1 MALTLPKQP
10 QQNKINLGDPAVR
23 EAVMQELG
31 IKKPKANF
39 LQRLGGFLSAFET
52 GNAAYKLARTGNLG
66 EGIKQ
71 YGKDV
76 GQGISGVFTGE
87 VDTKKKTYSDVLDL
101 MGVESKAVRGIVG
114 FVGDVALDPTT
125 YLTFGTKGVASLGK
139 SALTKEGNKVAKLA
153 LSRADNELAGIAGK
167 AVDKLTKDEMKTA
180 LSKFSAKHG
189 ITLSGPL
196 GDKMMAEVF
205 DEFVRKQ
212 VVKYGTTTG
221 LEVFSKPAARFMGHE
236 LFSLGERSAKVA
248 SDILNPT
255 DMAFRNLGKVPIVKG
270 ALDKVSG
277 LWGSLKQGAGKLFDT
292 SFAAKQG
299 LVKVTGLS
307 MDARKLQDFVD
318 TVSTKFGHDADNV
331 MERLA
336 AAGDD
341 VGLLPHLVE
350 KLNPRALPELMKF
363 YKQVDNIGDN
373 TINKFFGQAVGKDL
387 NDSAQKFI
395 RAFDAGD
402 EIQMKAIADAIPEKE
417 MRNVFEKQL
426 KSFRDSGGKYIKI
439 GGSIV
444 LNELPLARFA
454 QDLTEEANI
463 AAQVLKE
470 SDLAHIDEYF
480 GRKVEEIK
488 GVALKDLKKQ
498 PGAFSSGSAINA
510 EKVLGKERRHEF
522 RLQGT
527 QEAEITYDI
536 EKAMKGKKW
545 EDLTKKEQK
554 NVRAVVTANILER
567 RVKVQVAED
576 YHTFLLHVRDSALGD
591 GGEKLSLETLGKK
604 ADDIIG
610 DTGKTLKE
618 LRAEGWRAPE
628 GVGNLFKRAVKGKS
642 GRVKWMSDYIMPGEA
657 ADVLERAH
665 KAFFGDEGTNEIA
678 RIYDQVSSLWK
689 TSVTTIF
696 PAFHFRNGISNM
708 FTNAMAGVKNPMR
721 YKDAMLVQK
730 YGNLLAKHGSNPEKL
745 LEIGA
750 KKIGSYKVD
759 DWLQLAERHGVIGK
773 GGYWTEI
780 SRGLA
785 DTRPGIT
792 KRLDPRTKSFAP
804 IALGGKIGNAVEDNA
819 RIAHFIDRVMK
830 GDGIED
836 AAMSVKKYL
845 FDYGDLTDFEK
856 NVMRRVVPF
865 YTWTRK
871 NAELWTRIMV
881 SNPGKFGATLKGM
894 RSLQDSFSDV
904 PEEDIEKLPAWARA
918 GFSVISG
925 QGKTVNAITGLG
937 LPIEAYASTI
947 GSLFGTEQQ
956 SALNMLGPIPRGIVE
971 KATGISLFTGKSISE
986 DTNGKKFR
994 NMPGWIKDAVGYKEF
1009 ERENNKGEKYI
1020 EYVVDPDAKYYLG
1033 LFAGRFTAD
1042 ASKIAD
1048 MKMDGADKMQ
1058 ILNFLTG
1065 IKRYEFDL
1073 VEEDEK
1079 RHKEAVQAL
1088 LNELDKLGYASTFKN
1103 TGITSDLRADYP
1115 QLFQ

>member
-1 MALTLPKQP
+1 MALTLPKQ

-23 EAVMQELG
+23 DMVMEELG

-71 YGKDV
+71 YSKDI
-76 GQGISGVFTGE
+76 GTGISGVFTGE

-153 LSRADNELAGIAGK
+153 LKRADNEIAEIAGK
-167 AVDKLTKDEMKTA
+167 AVDSLTKDEMKSA
-180 LSKFSAKHG
+180 LSKFSSRHG
-189 ITLSGPL
+189 ITLGGPL

-205 DEFVRKQ
+205 DEFARKQ
-212 VVKYGTTTG
+212 VVKHGTANG
-221 LEVFSKPAARFMGHE
+221 VEVFSKPAARFMGAE
-236 LFSLGERSAKVA
+236 LFSMGERSAKA
-248 SDILNPT
+248 ANDILNPT
-255 DMAFRNLGKVPIVKG
+255 DIAFRNIGKVPQVKA
-270 ALDKVSG
+270 ALGKMTD
-277 LWGSLKQGAGKLFDT
+277 LWQSLKQGGRKLFDT
-292 SFAAKQG
+292 NYAASQG
-299 LVKVTGLS
+299 LIKVTGFDRS
-307 MDARKLQDFVD
+307 MRNMQDYVD
-318 TVSTKFGHDADNV
+318 TATTKFGYDADYV

-336 AAGDD
+336 KGNDD
-341 VGLLPHLVE
+341 VSLLPHMVE
-350 KLNPRALPELMKF
+350 SMNTRALPGLQKF
-363 YKQVDNIGDN
+363 YKQEDNIGDN
-373 TINKFFGQAVGKDL
+373 VINKMFGQTVGKDWT
-387 NDSAQKFI
+387 DTAQKFI
-395 RAFDAGD
+395 KAFDAGD
-402 EIQMKAIADAIPEKE
+402 ELQMKAITAAIPDKE
-417 MRNVFEKQL
+417 LRKAFQKQIRAF
-426 KSFRDSGGKYIKI
+426 KNGGRYVKI
-439 GGSIV
+439 GGSII

-454 QDLTEEANI
+454 NDLIEEANLD
-463 AAQVLKE
+463 AQILE
-470 SDLAHIDEYF
+470 EIGLPNLDGYF

-488 GVALKDLKKQ
+488 GVPIKDIKKNA
-498 PGAFSSGSAINA
+498 GAYASGSAVND
-510 EKVLGKERRHEF
+510 EKVLGKVRTHET
-522 RLQGT
+522 RLQGIE
-527 QEAEITYDI
+527 QGGITYDV

-545 EDLTKKEQK
+545 EELTSKEQK
-554 NVRAVVTANILER
+554 AVRAVVTANILER
-567 RVKVQVAED
+567 RVKVQVARD
-576 YHTFLLHVRDSALGD
+576 YHTFLLYARDSALGD
-591 GGEKLSLETLGKK
+591 GGEKLSFETFGKK
-604 ADDIIG
+604 ATDIIG

-665 KAFFGDEGTNEIA
+665 KAFFSDEGTNFIA
-678 RIYDQVSSLWK
+678 KIYDQLSSLWK
-689 TSVTTIF
+689 TSVTTLF
-696 PAFHFRNGISNM
+696 PAFHVRNGISNM
-708 FTNAMAGVKNPMR
+708 FVNAMAGVVDPR
-721 YKDAMLVQK
+721 VYKDAMLVQK
-730 YGNLLAKHGSNPEKL
+730 YGNLLAKHGSDPKKL

-750 KKIGSYKVD
+750 KKIGNYKVD

-792 KRLDPRTKSFAP
+792 KRLDPRTQSFAP
-804 IALGGKIGNAVEDNA
+804 TALGKKVGNAVEDNA

-830 GDGIED
+830 GDGVED
-836 AAMSVKKYL
+836 AALSVKKYL

-881 SNPGKFGATLKGM
+881 SNPGKFGKVLKGM
-894 RSLQDSFSDV
+894 RSLQDSFNDV
-904 PEEDIEKLPAWARA
+904 PDEDIEKLPAWARA

-925 QGKTVNAITGLG
+925 QGKTVNAVTGLG
-937 LPIEAYASTI
+937 LPIEAYANTI
-947 GSLFGTEQQ
+947 GSLLGTEQQ

-994 NMPGWIKDAVGYKEF
+994 NMPGWIKDAIGYKEF

-1042 ASKIAD
+1042 AGKLYD
-1048 MKMDGADKMQ
+1048 MKDGADKMQ

-1073 VEEDEK
+1073 AEEEEK
-1079 RHKEAVQAL
+1079 RHKEAVQTL
-1088 LNELDKLGYASTFKN
+1088 LDELDKLGYASTFKN
-1103 TGITSDLRADYP
+1103 TGITKDLRAEYP